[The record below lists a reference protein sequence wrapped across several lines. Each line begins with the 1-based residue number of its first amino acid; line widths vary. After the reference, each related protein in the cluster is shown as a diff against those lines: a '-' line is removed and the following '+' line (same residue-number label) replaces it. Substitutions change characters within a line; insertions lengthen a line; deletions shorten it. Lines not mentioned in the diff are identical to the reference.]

1 SGFGEIPNAEIIG
14 PDRAAPRWDAEFEEL
29 FRVLQPICS
38 FPERPALSFCVSR
51 SLEEREGRSKPNR
64 RCNQPHAE
72 RESTRQRGKSTKKA
86 QRSPSHDTTHWAAM
100 PGPALAAVKSL
111 RE

>member
-1 SGFGEIPNAEIIG
+1 MRARFAVGYAEHDLRRGPLRKERSGFGEISNAEIIG

-72 RESTRQRGKSTKKA
+72 RESTRQRG
-86 QRSPSHDTTHWAAM
+86 
-100 PGPALAAVKSL
+100 
-111 RE
+111 